1 MPPRAQLM
9 YTMLH
14 CVLVRMPLIVV
25 IARVTSHATLVKQ
38 TELAQIA
45 LNEFTMTAV
54 RRSGP
59 PSSAQGPALYA
70 ILTIFVFLVVYLATV
85 TDDLP
90 ADVPSLSKSVLKT
103 SLRHSVVEKRQQLK
117 SALKSLASN
126 HMPAR
131 LAKLRESGKIVG
143 ERLGEIRAGTETVEE
158 VLHSGGGQGNTRG
171 AFGHGGGS
179 YKPPMNLDEIVDYLS
194 NWIHT
199 LHEALAV
206 VKHETYFGIWNA
218 YHDLTVKTL
227 YLWDRDYLERMP
239 LRRDDGSI
247 FLSLATYR
255 DENCLNTVKWA
266 FSKAKNPEKL
276 FIGIVQQNCHADC
289 KSGILTGGGMEDVPP
304 DDDCKKLFC
313 ESEEGRE
320 LCARGHVRSLDID
333 EPESLGPYAARYF
346 ASKLWYGEN
355 WFMQTDSVSSYIAL
369 HSSRYSTAHG
379 CCSVY

>member
-1 MPPRAQLM
+1 
-9 YTMLH
+9 
-14 CVLVRMPLIVV
+14 
-25 IARVTSHATLVKQ
+25 
-38 TELAQIA
+38 
-45 LNEFTMTAV
+45 MTAI
-54 RRSGP
+54 RRPGSS
-59 PSSAQGPALYA
+59 SSAQGPALYA
-70 ILTIFVFLVVYLATV
+70 ILAIFIVLIVYLATV

-90 ADVPSLSKSVLKT
+90 GDVPSNSKFALKG

-131 LAKLRESGKIVG
+131 LAKLRESGEIVG

-158 VLHSGGGQGNTRG
+158 LLHGGVQGNTG

-179 YKPPMNLDEIVDYLS
+179 DKPPMTLEEIVDYLS

-206 VKHETYFGIWNA
+206 VKHESHVGIWNA

-239 LRRDDGSI
+239 SRRDDGSI

-276 FIGIVQQNCHADC
+276 YIGIVQQNCHSDC
-289 KSGILTGGGMEDVPP
+289 KSGVLTGGGMEDVPP

-320 LCARGHVRSLDID
+320 LCAKGHVRLLDID

-355 WFMQTDSVSSYIAL
+355 WFMQTDAVSMHYFF
-369 HSSRYSTAHG
+369 HSLAFSTSHC

>member
-1 MPPRAQLM
+1 
-9 YTMLH
+9 
-14 CVLVRMPLIVV
+14 
-25 IARVTSHATLVKQ
+25 
-38 TELAQIA
+38 
-45 LNEFTMTAV
+45 MTAI
-54 RRSGP
+54 RRP
-59 PSSAQGPALYA
+59 ERLSSAQGPALYA
-70 ILTIFVFLVVYLATV
+70 ILTIFLFLVVYLATV

-90 ADVPSLSKSVLKT
+90 ADVPLSKSVLKS

-131 LAKLRESGKIVG
+131 LAKLRESGEIVG

-158 VLHSGGGQGNTRG
+158 VLHGGEGNTGG

-179 YKPPMNLDEIVDYLS
+179 SKPPMTLDEIVDYLT

-227 YLWDRDYLERMP
+227 YLWDRDYLKRMP

-247 FLSLATYR
+247 FLSLASYR
-255 DENCLNTVKWA
+255 DENCPNTIKWA
-266 FSKAKNPEKL
+266 FGKAKNPEKL
-276 FIGIVQQNCHADC
+276 FVGLVQQNCHANC
-289 KSGILTGGGMEDVPP
+289 RSGILTGGGMEDVPP

-313 ESEEGRE
+313 ESEEGRD
-320 LCARGHVRSLDID
+320 LCAKGHVRSLDID

-355 WFMQTDSVSSYIAL
+355 WFMQTDSVSACIVFRVLAL
-369 HSSRYSTAHG
+369 STAHR
-379 CCSVY
+379 CCFVY